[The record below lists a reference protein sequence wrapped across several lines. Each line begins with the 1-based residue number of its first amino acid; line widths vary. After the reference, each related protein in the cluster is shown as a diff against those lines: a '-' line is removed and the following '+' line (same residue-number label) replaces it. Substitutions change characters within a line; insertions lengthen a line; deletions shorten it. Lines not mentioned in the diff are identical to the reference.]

1 MEIEAEKVQEQIEN
15 NKGGLMTTQA
25 STINDLFL
33 AGIDDYRIDNI
44 YSTSGSATL
53 TTYLEP
59 FLLHSIVEFDVC
71 NQTLT
76 FTESTDDVEGYF
88 DVTLTTKNKLILST
102 IMQKYWLQRDLN
114 NVIGMKSFV
123 SDRDFKRHSAAQNL
137 NARRELYNMKTEEV
151 SQMINDYGYDE
162 NDWTSWKNQD
172 Y

>member
-1 MEIEAEKVQEQIEN
+1 MMSKDI
-15 NKGGLMTTQA
+15 
-25 STINDLFL
+25 
-33 AGIDDYRIDNI
+33 
-44 YSTSGSATL
+44 
-53 TTYLEP
+53 
-59 FLLHSIVEFDVC
+59 
-71 NQTLT
+71 
-76 FTESTDDVEGYF
+76 F